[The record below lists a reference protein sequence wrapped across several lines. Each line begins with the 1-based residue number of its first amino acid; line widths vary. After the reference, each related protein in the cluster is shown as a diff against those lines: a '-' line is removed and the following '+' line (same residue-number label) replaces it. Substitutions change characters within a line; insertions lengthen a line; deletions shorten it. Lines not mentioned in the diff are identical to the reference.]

1 MARFEI
7 RSCGLAFIRTYLK
20 KGSFLNG
27 DKPDEHLPERLAR
40 DVQEDARRLD
50 LERRTGIALA
60 DLLTALHPG
69 LDLVELGLAISAE
82 GQRRE
87 NARAWGDE

>member
-1 MARFEI
+1 M
-7 RSCGLAFIRTYLK
+7 
-20 KGSFLNG
+20 ND

-50 LERRTGIALA
+50 LKRHTGLALA
-60 DLLTALHPG
+60 ELLTALRPG
-69 LDLVELGLAISAE
+69 FDLIELGMVISAE

-87 NARAWGDE
+87 DARAWGDR